1 MAFTYQ
7 SVVDLARIPLNDA
20 DKMRVSDTE
29 LLAFANHGMLQL
41 TQRRPDAFVGQFN
54 NLPTGENAL
63 TDSFPLTGVYVQTVA
78 DYVTFRAETIDD
90 EKMNEPRAMAFAQ
103 LFGSV
108 APA

>member
-7 SVVDLARIPLNDA
+7 TVVDLARIPLNDG
-20 DKMRVSDTE
+20 DKVRITDDD
-29 LLAFANHGMLQL
+29 LLTFANAGMLQL
-41 TQRRPDAFVGQFN
+41 LQRRPDYFIGQFS
-54 NLPTGENAL
+54 NLPTGENSL
-63 TDSFPLTGVYVQTVA
+63 TDIFPLDASYVQTVA